1 VKCPQ
6 CGSPSRVVDSR
17 SSKHSGIRRRRKC
30 DKCGYRFTTAEAPV
44 KDSAGL
50 IESLTGTVTDQQ
62 LHRLRQGLEAA
73 HLSNFYPLLEALAKA
88 RYVLDDA

>member
-6 CGSPSRVVDSR
+6 CGAMSRVVDSR

-30 DKCGYRFTTAEAPV
+30 DGCGYRFTTAEAPV

-62 LHRLRQGLEAA
+62 LHRLRQGLEAV
-73 HLSNFYPLLEALAKA
+73 HLADAYHLLEALAKA
-88 RYVLDDA
+88 RYVFEDV